1 MSQHV
6 VESGGL
12 AVLQALLPEP
22 PAPPP
27 TAEELAAFM
36 SSSGGI
42 ADTVDGLKLPPKLA
56 ASKQATPRGASQ
68 VGDKT
73 PAQATP
79 RSATPADGVK
89 QPTPRAATPA
99 DSTQQGTPCTADGS
113 VGQASQQG
121 TQEAGAAAGFQMP
134 AVKTSVPEIQAHVL
148 RVIAAVLSQLGVVQS
163 LLLQEPPANAS
174 LVRQLLHMFAPA
186 VLPLQH
192 SAAHDRPDGAQGA
205 ADAAMPGGGA
215 RAPSPQK
222 GAAGSTAAK
231 PAAAA
236 GTKKPGAAT
245 GSPHEQGASGA
256 GATTPRKGAAA
267 SSSGAKEAK
276 AVAQC
281 GLAQQASVH
290 AHQAIARALLLMPE
304 EAFVPP
310 ARPPLPSP
318 PATPPAPPLP
328 TSQFAWDA
336 LGRPYITDGAVVLS
350 SA

>member
-56 ASKQATPRGASQ
+56 ASK
-68 VGDKT
+68 
-73 PAQATP
+73 
-79 RSATPADGVK
+79 
-89 QPTPRAATPA
+89 
-99 DSTQQGTPCTADGS
+99 
-113 VGQASQQG
+113 
-121 TQEAGAAAGFQMP
+121 
-134 AVKTSVPEIQAHVL
+134 
-148 RVIAAVLSQLGVVQS
+148 
-163 LLLQEPPANAS
+163 
-174 LVRQLLHMFAPA
+174 
-186 VLPLQH
+186 H